1 MTDANAGGGAVA
13 ESTKSNALIIYVLYL
28 VSLVVGI
35 TAIVGVIMAYVSK
48 TDAPEWLKSH
58 YIFLIRTFWIGLLYT
73 VIGIVLTVVVIGFL
87 ILLFALIWWIV
98 RCAQGLNL
106 LSKNQ
111 PVPNYQTWM
120 FV

>member
-1 MTDANAGGGAVA
+1 MTDANASGGAVA
-13 ESTKSNALIIYVLYL
+13 ESNKSNALIIYVLYL
-28 VSLVVGI
+28 VSLVVGV

-58 YIFLIRTFWIGLLYT
+58 YVFLIRTF
-73 VIGIVLTVVVIGFL
+73 
-87 ILLFALIWWIV
+87 WIV